1 MFKGGTWIAEW
12 LFGSMLA
19 ETPRDE
25 CVTPPARSVPFA
37 IPAAQRTACNTGDTV
52 CSSTECHQSYSPTTI
67 ANVNSLVIGRVP
79 KSRSSVGTWVRSD
92 RARDGHTASVKNR
105 WDN

>member
-1 MFKGGTWIAEW
+1 MCNAACPVSAFCYPRSPAH
-12 LFGSMLA
+12 SMQH
-19 ETPRDE
+19 R
-25 CVTPPARSVPFA
+25 RHK
-37 IPAAQRTACNTGDTV
+37 
-52 CSSTECHQSYSPTTI
+52 CHQSYSPTTI